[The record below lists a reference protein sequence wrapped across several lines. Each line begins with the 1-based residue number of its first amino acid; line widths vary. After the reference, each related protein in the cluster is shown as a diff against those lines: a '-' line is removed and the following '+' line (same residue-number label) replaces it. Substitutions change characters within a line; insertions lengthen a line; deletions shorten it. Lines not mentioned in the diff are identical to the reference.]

1 MIINPCRLDP
11 RGPCREDAGTCS
23 APRSADVTAQASAGW
38 GHFARTGSPPPKP
51 AFLPLRS
58 TSCIAASAEPT
69 ASDTSV
75 QFPCPG
81 AGCSRLSRGLPVRFG
96 FPLEVS
102 AAPLWQ
108 GLKLKRD
115 SVGNVT
121 AVTHWEAKGVVASG
135 LFQPQGSWG
144 GQTTQSTHS
153 PAPWQG
159 NGLPPGPSLT
169 QLPIAQLIYLHWANC
184 LSAKGVTWTS
194 SPLLPEAMKNVRRLV
209 GNFRSSSSFL
219 KLEIKFPLMISAEE
233 SSHLIQLLQ

>member
-1 MIINPCRLDP
+1 MIINPCKLDP

-23 APRSADVTAQASAGW
+23 TPRSSDVTAQASAGW

-58 TSCIAASAEPT
+58 TSCVAASAEPT

-75 QFPCPG
+75 QLPCPG

-135 LFQPQGSWG
+135 LFSAPGILRWPNHPVHPLSCPMAREWASSWPQPH
-144 GQTTQSTHS
+144 TAPHCPADLST
-153 PAPWQG
+153 
-159 NGLPPGPSLT
+159 
-169 QLPIAQLIYLHWANC
+169 
-184 LSAKGVTWTS
+184 LS
-194 SPLLPEAMKNVRRLV
+194 
-209 GNFRSSSSFL
+209 
-219 KLEIKFPLMISAEE
+219 
-233 SSHLIQLLQ
+233 QLLVC